1 VAGARVG
8 QIAKGA
14 ADGVADWVEVIAV
27 EAVSGEQGIQERI
40 QAGVQEAMVA
50 AEAAVARVNSG
61 PDRVGRLVE
70 CLVSHFGLEEV
81 VPLEGVE

>member
-1 VAGARVG
+1 VG
-8 QIAKGA
+8 QIAKEV
-14 ADGVADWVEVIAV
+14 ADGVADRVEVIAV
-27 EAVSGEQGIQERI
+27 EAASGEQGTQEKI
-40 QAGVQEAMVA
+40 QAGIQEVMVA
-50 AEAAVARVNSG
+50 GEAAVARVNSG